1 VRYAPVPR
9 MPGAVRWASAAGG
22 TLAMAVLAW
31 VVAAGR
37 LELAVRPSSDFFDAQ
52 ARAWLDG
59 RWDLPF
65 EVLRIE
71 AFAIDGKAYTYFGAV
86 PAALRLPA
94 LLLGDALGY
103 TADGRLAQPFMLV
116 ALALTMVGV
125 AMLWWRVRCVVR
137 GDAAVTTVELVLA
150 AATVTLTGT
159 ATVLV
164 FLAGQGTV
172 YHEAILWGVAFA
184 LLSFAQQVRF
194 AATGAMR
201 PLVLAGLFAL
211 LALLSRPSVGGG
223 PVAALAALTAVW
235 TVAAVAGRAGWSW
248 RQRPIDD
255 WLAALAP
262 GLRQTGYP
270 TTVGIHESWSG
281 RSGSRR
287 RRSLW
292 LVAAALAGATVVPV
306 VAYAMVNTARFGEPF
321 RLPVEAQVLAEYDPA
336 RAKALADNDNN
347 LFGLR
352 FVPTT
357 AWTYL
362 RPDAVSFSRLAPWV
376 LLPPEPT
383 TVIGDATFDARIES
397 TSVTV
402 AMPLM
407 ALLAAVGVVTL
418 VTFDRRLLAR
428 GLALAPD
435 EREPDGGDSE
445 PVPPGET
452 VPVALVGAVRLPVL
466 GSLAGAAGLFVAG
479 FTANRY
485 LGDTVP
491 VLVLA
496 GVVGLHR
503 VVGAATRREAG
514 QPRPRWVVPV
524 LVGAVVL
531 AGWGVVANVA
541 MAVEYQRLMVP
552 RDAAMRY
559 DFLRF
564 QHQLDGHRA
573 ALRTVDLVPAD
584 GGRRGELVVVGEC
597 RALLWSDG
605 RGWWVVE
612 GELAEGDVAPGRTQ
626 ENFFDNRVTADPG
639 EPRPPELCDLLVR

>member
-1 VRYAPVPR
+1 VPDVPVPDVPVPR
-9 MPGAVRWASAAGG
+9 MPGAVRWACAAGG
-22 TLAMAVLAW
+22 SLAVMVLGW

-71 AFAIDGKAYTYFGAV
+71 AFAIDGKAFTYFGVV
-86 PAALRLPA
+86 PAALRLPVIMLA
-94 LLLGDALGY
+94 DAVGY
-103 TADGRLAQPFMLV
+103 AVDGRLAQPFMLMALV
-116 ALALTMVGV
+116 LALVGV
-125 AMLWWRVRCVVR
+125 AMVWWRVRCVMR
-137 GDAAVTTVELVLA
+137 GPAAVSTVELVLA
-150 AATVTLTGT
+150 GSWVALAGT

-184 LLSFAQQVRF
+184 VLSFAELVRF
-194 AATGAMR
+194 AATGAVR
-201 PLVLAGLFAL
+201 PLVLAAVFAL

-223 PVAALAALTAVW
+223 PVVALAALTVVW
-235 TVAAVAGRAGWSW
+235 VLAGVAGRAGWAW
-248 RQRPIDD
+248 RQRGSDD
-255 WLAALAP
+255 RLAALAP
-262 GLRQTGYP
+262 GLR
-270 TTVGIHESWSG
+270 SASG
-281 RSGSRR
+281 GARSR
-287 RRSLW
+287 LFM
-292 LVAAALAGATVVPV
+292 AAALATATIVPI

-362 RPDAVSFSRLAPWV
+362 RPDAVSFSRRAPWV

-383 TVIGDATFDARIES
+383 AVIGDATFDARIES
-397 TSVTV
+397 TSVTT
-402 AMPLM
+402 AMPLFL
-407 ALLAAVGVVTL
+407 LLAGVGVVTL
-418 VTFDRRLLAR
+418 GTSDRRLLSR
-428 GLALAPD
+428 GLSAVPD
-435 EREPDGGDSE
+435 DPAR
-445 PVPPGET
+445 
-452 VPVALVGAVRLPVL
+452 ALVGSARLPVL
-466 GSLAGAAGLFVAG
+466 GAVAGAAGLFVAG

-491 VLVLA
+491 LLVVA
-496 GVVGLHR
+496 GAVGLHR
-503 VVGAATRREAG
+503 LVAAATRPATGGR
-514 QPRPRWVVPV
+514 RPAWVVPV
-524 LVGAVVL
+524 TVGAVVL

-564 QHQLDGHRA
+564 QHALDGHRA
-573 ALRTVDLVPAD
+573 TPPVAGEVPAD
-584 GGRRGELVVVGEC
+584 GGRRGELVVLDDC

-605 RGWWVVE
+605 RGWWVIE
-612 GELAEGDVAPGRTQ
+612 GELADDDVAPDRSG

-639 EPRPPELCDLLVR
+639 EPRPTELCERLVR